1 MKERERE
8 EDDQGIQH
16 SNQAFFPARTA
27 TAGLRSARME
37 AVGSKDSQAA
47 GGELQLIVMSD
58 ESKELLIELRWL
70 DFTSF
75 KFENSHS
82 MPAEQ

>member
-1 MKERERE
+1 
-8 EDDQGIQH
+8 
-16 SNQAFFPARTA
+16 
-27 TAGLRSARME
+27 ME

-70 DFTSF
+70 DLTSF
-75 KFENSHS
+75 KFESSRS
-82 MPAEQ
+82 MPAEL